1 MVVLVLSFLIFSKT
15 CFCFTLQLHSTK
27 VFPLKMLL
35 GGTKQTGLM
44 YLARETYRTQ
54 SLYQFPALGL
64 SCDIP
69 YCSLSLAKGKR
80 TTLLWFC

>member
-1 MVVLVLSFLIFSKT
+1 
-15 CFCFTLQLHSTK
+15 
-27 VFPLKMLL
+27 MLL

-44 YLARETYRTQ
+44 YLARETYRTK

>member
-1 MVVLVLSFLIFSKT
+1 MVVLVLSFLIFSRRA
-15 CFCFTLQLHSTK
+15 FALRYNSIRQK

-69 YCSLSLAKGKR
+69 YCSLSLA
-80 TTLLWFC
+80 